1 MRLLAAVSVGALVVA
16 SATAGAR
23 ACVIDT
29 CFSTYAAPASG
40 VIPAN
45 APALFYSP
53 PPGTSGTPEA
63 NLLLLTGDGS
73 PLAFTSEP
81 DPATIIGFLV
91 HPTTPLIE
99 GQTYRLVSVG
109 R

>member
-1 MRLLAAVSVGALVVA
+1 MKALAAMSVGMLVGVG
-16 SATAGAR
+16 ATAGAR
-23 ACVIDT
+23 ACEIDP

-40 VIPAN
+40 VVPAN

-53 PPGTSGTPEA
+53 PPGTSGAPEA

-81 DPATIIGFLV
+81 DPATSGGFLV
-91 HPTTPLIE
+91 RPPRPSSKARPIDW
-99 GQTYRLVSVG
+99 
-109 R
+109 